1 MGSTVRVCF
10 VGDSFVA
17 GVGDESHRGW
27 AGILISRA
35 IERGYRLTGYNLG
48 IRGDTSA
55 LIGQRFVSECEP
67 RLAPG
72 DYAVGVVFSFGVN
85 DVIRRGGQPRV
96 APSQRVENLDALID
110 EARQQ
115 DWPVLMIGP
124 PPISDDE
131 LNGELRELDAQL
143 QERCRAGSVPYLSV
157 FEPLVADAQWR
168 SEVAADDG
176 AHPRSSGYELLAEL
190 VDEGWA
196 SWLQNI
202 CG

>member
-1 MGSTVRVCF
+1 MGSAVRVCF

-27 AGILISRA
+27 AGRLSSRA
-35 IERGYRLTGYNLG
+35 IERGYRFTGYNLG

-67 RLAPG
+67 RLTAG
-72 DYAVGVVFSFGVN
+72 DYAVGVVLSFGVN
-85 DVIRRGGQPRV
+85 DVIRCNGRPRV
-96 APSQRVENLDALID
+96 EPGARVQNLDALID
-110 EARQQ
+110 AAQQ
-115 DWPVLMIGP
+115 RDWPVLMVGP

-131 LNGELRELDAQL
+131 LNSELRQLDTQL
-143 QERCRAGSVPYLSV
+143 QERCLLRNVPYLSI
-157 FEPLVADAQWR
+157 FEPLVNNAQWR

-176 AHPRSSGYELLAEL
+176 AHPRGTGYELSARL

-196 SWLQNI
+196 TWLCNI
-202 CG
+202 CD